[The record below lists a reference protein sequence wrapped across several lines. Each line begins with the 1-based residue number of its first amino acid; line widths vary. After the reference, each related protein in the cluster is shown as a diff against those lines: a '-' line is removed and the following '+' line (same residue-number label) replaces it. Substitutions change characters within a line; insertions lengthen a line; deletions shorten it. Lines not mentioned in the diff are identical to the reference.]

1 MPPDP
6 TNAIEHS
13 DLVVYDS
20 SSESEFEEDEDPL
33 PPPVDVDTPFE
44 FDRIADHGHERA
56 VWKRETPPL
65 AQRHEPNRCV

>member
-20 SSESEFEEDEDPL
+20 LSESEFEEEDPL
-33 PPPVDVDTPFE
+33 PPRPSM
-44 FDRIADHGHERA
+44 
-56 VWKRETPPL
+56 
-65 AQRHEPNRCV
+65 